1 MFPRGLAPSWQRA
14 RFFSLSASGPIA
26 QAQVAAGCYALHL
39 LGFGWTRPGTRRPA
53 FSTEK
58 KGGTPIRGRWAPVT
72 GQCRRGLVLAS
83 VPTAGVPRRQSAI
96 DADRLQISRATT
108 CPVCSS
114 APHITWGRARG
125 RVDPSRA
132 GRGRRT
138 QSSSI

>member
-1 MFPRGLAPSWQRA
+1 LLLAGNA
-14 RFFSLSASGPIA
+14 LAFFSLGLGSDRPSASCRWLPLA
-26 QAQVAAGCYALHL
+26 SCYALHL
-39 LGFGWTRPGTRRPA
+39 LGFGWTRRPA